1 MKKLLLSLALMAQ
14 VGLTMAHDKANTTM
28 VQVRNDNVKMFK
40 QAGTSTPIVET
51 IATTDRVELVRK
63 FNKNWAIVLVNNK
76 VGYVL
81 LSELT
86 NLKATPASRT
96 LAKQ

>member
-14 VGLTMAHDKANTTM
+14 VSLTMANDKANAKV
-28 VQVRNDNVKMFK
+28 VQVRNDNVKMFQ
-40 QAGTSTPIVET
+40 QAGTATPVVET
-51 IATTDRVELVRK
+51 ISTTDRVELIRK
-63 FNKNWAIVLVNNK
+63 FNKSWALVVVNDK

-86 NLKATPASRT
+86 NLKVKS
-96 LAKQ
+96 